1 MLASLAPLHQ
11 AEASTNIAD
20 QCKTKLPPSPSQVA
34 DFFSQMACYI
44 WFSNGHPL
52 SSMPVTPSKS
62 PNTAY
67 VPLQSSPLA
76 PRHGAHPYAS
86 RPQRTHTKHT
96 SYGGPSHHPSYAA
109 SNDLSR
115 AVEEHLRS
123 LGKPR
128 DPTLRRLQPRSRFL
142 RFTRELLATTQVSNS
157 VILLALIYII
167 RLKSGHPGLQGRDGS
182 EFRLAVSS
190 LMLANKILDDNTYL
204 NKTWAEISG
213 LPLIELGKAELEF
226 WLGLKMRLH
235 VTTDEYQA
243 GLQELE
249 TLAEHRSQAVRER
262 DASMRRAAQ
271 QQQANMA
278 PYLSHQP
285 SMSFPDIL
293 AQQHTVRRSL
303 GNIHAH
309 HFSPASMGTA
319 FPSSPEGLRS
329 AIPFHEPGAYPYAT
343 SPVAAQPHFHL
354 PPPSPLS
361 QIGPSNESFA
371 NFAGASDFA
380 YSTPATSEHSIN
392 QLDGTSGLESTWQP
406 TGIASAQL
414 QPLSISHEPWGTT
427 PPRTAHS
434 ASVQFDGSRSSHTSS
449 SFSGLKRDFER
460 TSLGAGSP
468 VESSRTNKRFA
479 AEPSAADDLH
489 HYRISSSLSRQSHSP
504 TDNRG
509 AHRHYRHGSRER
521 FQSMQHH
528 RLSVSPTASRLSS
541 VSYQAS
547 PLTALTPD
555 FLAQPLDTIQHQRS
569 GPLQYYSL
577 AAGQPYGV
585 IGSYMPPELP
595 YQMQSM
601 SAGYQLDRP
610 IAGARRASNAGF
622 TAAANAAASA
632 AAAATNNGGGSAY
645 SSSYNDSLLS
655 SGRLQV
661 PERPAIHQQPS
672 APAQLSAPPLGIAS
686 DAIKTDR
693 YTVDNRQVPYNG
705 TAPFVSDAHAWP
717 LTHTS
722 SNFLYPHHF
731 AH

>member
-1 MLASLAPLHQ
+1 
-11 AEASTNIAD
+11 
-20 QCKTKLPPSPSQVA
+20 
-34 DFFSQMACYI
+34 
-44 WFSNGHPL
+44 
-52 SSMPVTPSKS
+52 
-62 PNTAY
+62 
-67 VPLQSSPLA
+67 
-76 PRHGAHPYAS
+76 
-86 RPQRTHTKHT
+86 
-96 SYGGPSHHPSYAA
+96 
-109 SNDLSR
+109 
-115 AVEEHLRS
+115 
-123 LGKPR
+123 
-128 DPTLRRLQPRSRFL
+128 
-142 RFTRELLATTQVSNS
+142 
-157 VILLALIYII
+157 
-167 RLKSGHPGLQGRDGS
+167 
-182 EFRLAVSS
+182 
-190 LMLANKILDDNTYL
+190 
-204 NKTWAEISG
+204 
-213 LPLIELGKAELEF
+213 
-226 WLGLKMRLH
+226 MRLH

-309 HFSPASMGTA
+309 HFSPVPMGTA
-319 FPSSPEGLRS
+319 IPSSPEGLRS
-329 AIPFHEPGAYPYAT
+329 AMPFHELGAYPYAT

-361 QIGPSNESFA
+361 QVGPSNESIA

-392 QLDGTSGLESTWQP
+392 QFDGTSGLESTWQP

-541 VSYQAS
+541 ASYQAS
-547 PLTALTPD
+547 PLVGNAATSARQVPLNDSATHTNGYHSAFQTALTPD
-555 FLAQPLDTIQHQRS
+555 FLAQPLDSIQHQRS

-622 TAAANAAASA
+622 SAAANAAASA
-632 AAAATNNGGGSAY
+632 AAATNNGGGLAY

-693 YTVDNRQVPYNG
+693 PNVDNSQLSYNG
-705 TAPFVSDAHAWP
+705 SAPFVSDAHAWP